1 MRFNNFLKSFAAA
14 SVVILAA
21 TQCAQDKGAPNQG
34 SNSSSVSSEAGQV
47 YAGKLNIAYINI
59 DSLLVGY
66 NYAKDLNEALLR
78 KQENARVSI
87 NEKGKVLEKEVA
99 DFQRKIKSN
108 AFLSEERAQQEAM
121 RIQQIEQN
129 LNELSNR
136 LNNELMV
143 EQQKMNAL
151 LNDSV
156 TNYLNEF
163 NAVKNYDII
172 FSNTMGDN
180 ILIAKPEYDI
190 TTEVLIQLN
199 KRYQPKK

>member
-1 MRFNNFLKSFAAA
+1 
-14 SVVILAA
+14 
-21 TQCAQDKGAPNQG
+21 
-34 SNSSSVSSEAGQV
+34 
-47 YAGKLNIAYINI
+47 
-59 DSLLVGY
+59 
-66 NYAKDLNEALLR
+66 
-78 KQENARVSI
+78 
-87 NEKGKVLEKEVA
+87 
-99 DFQRKIKSN
+99 
-108 AFLSEERAQQEAM
+108 M

-151 LNDSV
+151 LNYSV

>member
-143 EQQKMNAL
+143 EIGRAH
-151 LNDSV
+151 V
-156 TNYLNEF
+156 
-163 NAVKNYDII
+163 
-172 FSNTMGDN
+172 
-180 ILIAKPEYDI
+180 
-190 TTEVLIQLN
+190 
-199 KRYQPKK
+199 